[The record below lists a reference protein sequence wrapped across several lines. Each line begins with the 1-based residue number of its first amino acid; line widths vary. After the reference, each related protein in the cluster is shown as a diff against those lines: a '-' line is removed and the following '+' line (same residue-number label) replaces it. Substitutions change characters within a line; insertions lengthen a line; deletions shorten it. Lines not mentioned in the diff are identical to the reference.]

1 MLPYVPLVI
10 FALSVLVII
19 HEFGHY
25 IVARA
30 FGMRVQIFSVGL
42 GPVLWQWRPK
52 GSETVYQLCLVPLLA
67 YVKIAGMSP
76 QDPVDPRDRGSYQNA
91 SAIGRFFTI
100 AAGPLANYLAA
111 SVIVFGL
118 LFFGGVTHPPDYHR
132 VAATV
137 SAVVADSPAQ
147 AAGVR
152 AGDTIVRV
160 GETATPTWESLLAAM
175 TASRG
180 RPQQLEVIRGGQT
193 VRLPVTP
200 RPNRDGTRFVIGVEA
215 PRGTV
220 EKLPFGRAMR
230 EAMLIPAWQTVEQV
244 KAMGRML
251 RGHERP
257 QVMGPVKIVAEAAR
271 AAEYG
276 MKAAMEVF
284 AAISLALFFFNLLP
298 VPALDGG
305 RLVFLLYELVVR
317 RKVPASVETPV
328 TTVSIVLLLGMGAVV
343 FMFESYEVIFKRLF
357 GIT

>member
-10 FALSVLVII
+10 IALSVLVII

-30 FGMRVQIFSVGL
+30 FGMRVQVFSVGL

-52 GSETVYQLCLVPLLA
+52 GSETVYQMCAVPLLA

-76 QDPVDPRDRGSYQNA
+76 QDETDPRDRGSYQSA

-100 AAGPLANYLAA
+100 AAGPLANYIAA

-118 LFFGGVTHPPDYHR
+118 LFFGGVTRPPDYHR
-132 VAATV
+132 VEATV
-137 SAVVADSPAQ
+137 SAVVSGSPAA

-152 AGDTIVRV
+152 ANDTILRV
-160 GETATPTWESLLAAM
+160 GAVATPTWESLLRTM
-175 TASRG
+175 SSSQG
-180 RPQQLEVIRGGQT
+180 RPQALEVRRAGQL
-193 VRLPVTP
+193 VRLEVTP
-200 RPNRDGTRFVIGVEA
+200 RRSRDGTRFVIGVEA
-215 PRGTV
+215 PRGTI
-220 EKLPFGRAMR
+220 EKVPFGRALR
-230 EAMLIPAWQTVEQV
+230 EAMLIPAFQTVEQV

-251 RGHERP
+251 RGRERP

-276 MKAAMEVF
+276 IKAALEIF

-298 VPALDGG
+298 IPALDGG
-305 RLVFLLYELVVR
+305 RLVFLTYELLLR
-317 RKVPASVETPV
+317 KKVPASVETPV
-328 TTVSIVLLLGMGAVV
+328 TTVSIMLLLGMGAVL
-343 FMFESYEVIFKRLF
+343 FMFESYEVIIKRIF
-357 GIT
+357 GIS

>member
-10 FALSVLVII
+10 LALSVLVFI

-30 FGMRVQIFSVGL
+30 FGMRVQIFSIGL

-76 QDPVDPRDRGSYQNA
+76 QDPVDPADRGSYLNA
-91 SAIGRFFTI
+91 SALGRFFAI

-118 LFFGGVTHPPDYHR
+118 LFFGGVNHPPDYRR
-132 VAATV
+132 VPATV
-137 SAVVADSPAQ
+137 SGVMPQFPASE
-147 AAGVR
+147 AGVR

-160 GETATPTWESLLAAM
+160 GETPTPTWESLLTAM
-175 TASRG
+175 GASQGRSQSLEIRRG
-180 RPQQLEVIRGGQT
+180 AETL
-193 VRLPVTP
+193 RLQVTP
-200 RPNRDGTRFVIGVEA
+200 RRNREGTRYVIGVEP
-215 PRGTV
+215 PRGTLEAV
-220 EKLPFGRAMR
+220 PFGRAAR
-230 EAMLIPAWQTVEQV
+230 EAMLIPAFQTVEQV
-244 KAMGRML
+244 KAIGRMI
-251 RGHERP
+251 RGAERP

-276 MKAAMEVF
+276 LKAAMEVF

-298 VPALDGG
+298 IPALDGG
-305 RLVFLLYELVVR
+305 RLVFLAYELVVR
-317 RKVPASVETPV
+317 RRVPANIETPA
-328 TTVSIVLLLGMGAVV
+328 TTVSIVLLLGMGAVI

-357 GIT
+357 GIS